1 MYFITLFLF
10 FCALFYSSS
19 TSHVGG
25 ANRMDW
31 YSSVQHGANLLGPK
45 ADIELKGIGKTV
57 TANGYFTCIAV
68 NDEREEDNDEEYEGV
83 AQINEEVTVSIVFT
97 CVYTCTCIICKNCI
111 MMYMYNVHVCITFI
125 PLYMCIH
132 Y

>member
-1 MYFITLFLF
+1 
-10 FCALFYSSS
+10 
-19 TSHVGG
+19 
-25 ANRMDW
+25 MDW
-31 YSSVQHGANLLGPK
+31 YGSVQHGANLLGPK

-83 AQINEEVTVSIVFT
+83 AQINEEVTVSIAFT
-97 CVYTCTCIICKNCI
+97 CVYTCTYIICKNCI

-125 PLYMCIH
+125 PLYMCMH
-132 Y
+132 